1 MHYTTFK
8 MEQSIGQSKGKIKL
22 AIYSFSILMMGVIAI
37 AGGMGVLG
45 AKFGPEGYDI
55 AQLMAIPSISIII
68 VTIVAGKL
76 QEYVPIKALVI
87 VGILC
92 FIIGGIV
99 PAFLESF
106 SAILVLRA
114 IFGVGVGLAQ
124 TLSSALVGMHFEG
137 AERQKVMGIQTSAQ
151 MIGAAVMMFASGY
164 LAKINW
170 EAIFWVHILGVLS
183 LIVVLIC
190 LPTNK
195 PMRSA
200 GGKVEKASLTRAST
214 RWAVTLTIFFV
225 SGMILA
231 QFLSIFMQD
240 HGIGGPAESGNATM
254 IFAIGGFLMG
264 LVYGKLNSATKN
276 FTLTVGCFVG
286 VVAYMVIAFSTG
298 TSMAYV
304 GSFLYGVCVTIV
316 MASIMTATA
325 MSVKPVAIPLAI
337 AVTTCGQNLGAYFSP
352 MISRWGA
359 GLIGD
364 DITKNVFIFGA
375 IVFAGIG
382 IIYIF
387 WAIAETSRQKQLKE
401 A

>member
-1 MHYTTFK
+1 
-8 MEQSIGQSKGKIKL
+8 MEQSKGKIKL

-55 AQLMAIPSISIII
+55 AQLIAIPSIPIII

-76 QEYVPIKALVI
+76 QEYIPIKALVT

-99 PAFLESF
+99 PAFLSSF
-106 SAILVLRA
+106 SAILVLRV

-170 EAIFWVHILGVLS
+170 EAIFWVHILGVVS

-190 LPTNK
+190 LPMDK
-195 PMRSA
+195 PRRSA
-200 GGKVEKASLTRAST
+200 AAGGGHVEKAVLTGAAI

-225 SGMILA
+225 CGMILA
-231 QFLSIFMQD
+231 QFLAIFMQE

-264 LVYGKLNSATKN
+264 LMYGKLNSVTKN

-286 VVAYMVIAFSTG
+286 VVSYLIVAFSTG
-298 TSMAYV
+298 TAMAYV
-304 GSFLYGVCVTIV
+304 GAFLYGACVTIV
-316 MASIMTATA
+316 MASVMTATA

-337 AVTTCGQNLGAYFSP
+337 ALTTCGQNLGSYLCP
-352 MISRWGA
+352 LISRWGA
-359 GLIGD
+359 SLIGD
-364 DITKNVFIFGA
+364 DITKNVFIFGS
-375 IVFAGIG
+375 IVFTVIG
-382 IIYIF
+382 VVYIF
-387 WAIAETSRQKQLKE
+387 WGVAETSRQKQLKE